1 MARKRRHKRKHH
13 TSAKSSIAKTLKSLA
28 KRVKKLG

>member
-1 MARKRRHKRKHH
+1 MARKRRHKKHH